1 MSNTVLTHTA
11 YNLTQVKQPSL
22 ATIIFYLQK
31 NNHPDDILMVH
42 RLHNG
47 HYRAKFKNNTVG
59 YDYITEIE
67 TYHDLVKYLDN
78 FMMFAV
84 CDRDG
89 CSLVQID
96 MPGLPTI
103 LIRPY
108 KKDWDLVY
116 SHVRN
121 YLYSVS
127 KTTFNWP
134 KEFRIS

>member
-1 MSNTVLTHTA
+1 MANTGLTHTA

-31 NNHPDDILMVH
+31 NNNPDDVLIVH

-47 HYRAKFKNNTVG
+47 RYRATFKNSTVG
-59 YDYITEIE
+59 LDYITDIE
-67 TYHDLVKYLDN
+67 TYQDLVKYLDN
-78 FMMFAV
+78 FMMFV
-84 CDRDG
+84 IYDRDG
-89 CSLVQID
+89 CDFVQID
-96 MPGLPTI
+96 IPGLPTI

-108 KKDWDLVY
+108 KRDWDSVY
-116 SHVRN
+116 YRVRD

-134 KEFRIS
+134 KEYRSS